1 MDKLRIPQAI
11 GTVFTAVVAV
21 AAVADVTPR
30 QVNVETRLVET
41 RANWYVGVGHRVDNL
56 DWSVAGDV
64 NGRNPNVL
72 SELTW
77 RDLGIVQLE
86 LGGNMV
92 LDNSVY
98 LRGNLA
104 YGRIYAGDNQ
114 DSDYAGDNRTIE
126 YSRSNN
132 GADDGSV
139 SDLSVGVGY
148 QFRPGERT
156 RLTPI
161 VGYSRHEQN
170 LKMRDGYQ
178 TIPPLGAFAGL
189 DSSYDTRW
197 SGPWVGVDFSHVID
211 HRFSLFG
218 AAEYHQGDY
227 KADANWNL
235 RDDFAH
241 PVSFTQKAD
250 AGGTILM
257 FGGAYRLTDAWTLRG
272 SLRYQN
278 WSTDPGVDRVFF
290 ANGGSVETR
299 LNEVNWDSRL
309 VMFSVSYVPNAP
321 R

>member
-1 MDKLRIPQAI
+1 MNKNRLAQVI
-11 GTVFTAVVAV
+11 GTGLAVFAA
-21 AAVADVTPR
+21 ANAVADVTPK
-30 QVNVETRLVET
+30 QVNVETRFAET
-41 RANWYVGVGHRVDNL
+41 RANWYFGVGHRVDNL
-56 DWSVAGDV
+56 DWSVAGDII
-64 NGRNPNVL
+64 GHNPNIL

-86 LGGNMV
+86 LGGNLV
-92 LDNSVY
+92 LDNNVY
-98 LRGNLA
+98 LRGNAA
-104 YGRIYAGDNQ
+104 YGRIYDGENE
-114 DSDYAGDNRTIE
+114 DSDYAGDNRTFE

-132 GADDGSV
+132 SADEGNV

-156 RLTPI
+156 RLTPVI
-161 VGYSRHEQN
+161 GYSQHKQN
-170 LKMRDGYQ
+170 LKLKDGYQ

-189 DSSYDTRW
+189 DSSYDTKW
-197 SGPWVGVDFSHVID
+197 SGPWVGVDFSHAID
-211 HRFSLFG
+211 NRFFLFG

-250 AGGTILM
+250 ANGTILT
-257 FGGAYRLTDAWTLRG
+257 FGGAYRLTSAWTLRG

-278 WSTDPGVDRVFF
+278 WSTDPGVDRVFL
-290 ANGGSVETR
+290 ASGGSVETR